1 MVCCKA
7 RDRGDERAMTAP
19 PAALGLHPRQRLT
32 GGHRNTVWLCDG
44 PDGPVVAKSTRRT
57 EDQLR
62 WLAPLHAA
70 ALAAGFHVPA
80 PHQTPSGHLLHQ
92 GWTIEPWVQGHMP
105 QPSDLHTLAPRIRA
119 FHAACPA
126 LPQRPGF
133 CALPDLVTHTRSGD
147 VDLSILPPDL
157 LTRLRSAWAAVA
169 GHPTQPIH
177 GDLGAANLIL
187 ADQGPW
193 LIDWDEAR
201 VDLPLL
207 DLIHCAAP
215 TATQQ
220 NAHLALEIASCWQSE
235 PDHALRLLARSC
247 FDSTYGQ

>member
-1 MVCCKA
+1 MSGGPV
-7 RDRGDERAMTAP
+7 TAP

-44 PDGPVVAKSTRRT
+44 PDGPVVAKSTRRS

-70 ALAAGFHVPA
+70 ARAAGFHVPA
-80 PHQTPSGHLLHQ
+80 LRPSASGQLLHQ
-92 GWTIEPWVQGHMP
+92 GWTIEPWVSGHIP
-105 QPSDLHTLAPRIRA
+105 EPADLQALAPRIRA
-119 FHAACPA
+119 FHAACPP

-133 CALPDLVTHTRSGD
+133 CALPEFVTHTRSGD
-147 VDLSILPPDL
+147 VDLGILPPDL
-157 LTRLRSAWAAVA
+157 LARLRSAWAAVA
-169 GHPTQPIH
+169 GLPAQAIH

-187 ADQGPW
+187 TDQGPC

-201 VDLPLL
+201 VDLAFL
-207 DLIHCAAP
+207 DLIHCEAQ
-215 TATQQ
+215 TATAQ

-235 PDHALRLLARSC
+235 PDHARALLVRSC
-247 FDSTYGQ
+247 FHSTNGP